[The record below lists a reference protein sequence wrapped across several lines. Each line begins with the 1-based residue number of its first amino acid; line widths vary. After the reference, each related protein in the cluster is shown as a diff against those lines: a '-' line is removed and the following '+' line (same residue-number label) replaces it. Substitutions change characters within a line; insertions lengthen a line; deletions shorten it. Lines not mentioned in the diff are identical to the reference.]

1 MGNFIMISQFI
12 LSLTILVVLH
22 EFGHFLP
29 ARWFQTRVEKFYLFF
44 NPWFSLFKKK
54 IGDTEWGIGWLPL
67 GGYVKI
73 SGMVDESFDTEQLN
87 SEPKPY
93 EFRSKP
99 AWQRLIIMLGGV
111 TVNFLLGFL
120 LFALMLWYYGKEY
133 IPTTELKYGIVTDSL
148 AKQMGFQDGDKIVKL
163 GSTNFDRFDR
173 GKLVKAMVLDN
184 VNTVTV
190 DRNGQ
195 MQELVIDQSHIQ
207 ALTKPENKNMRLW
220 EIPVPAEVASVEPGN
235 DADKAGLKAGDKLLS
250 IDGSSAIFMHEV
262 LANLQN
268 KKSTPINL
276 SILRGFDTLNIS
288 LTTNEKGQIGFKP
301 KPFTD
306 YYKVQSIK
314 YGFFESF
321 PLGIAQGWD
330 VLTNYVK
337 SIRQMFSGKVKAKDS
352 LGGFASIANMFEKV
366 WDWESFWRM
375 TAVLSII
382 LGFMNLLPIP
392 ALDGGYVMF
401 LIAEVVSGKKI
412 DDKIIEKA
420 TMVGFFLL
428 IALML
433 YANGMDVVR
442 AWFN

>member
-29 ARWFQTRVEKFYLFF
+29 ARWFQTKVEKFYLFF

-73 SGMVDESFDTEQLN
+73 AGMVDESFDTEQLK
-87 SEPKPY
+87 SEPQPY

-111 TVNFLLGFL
+111 TVNFILGFL
-120 LFALMLWYYGKEY
+120 IFGMMLWYYGKEY
-133 IPTTELKYGIVTDSL
+133 IPTSELKYGIITDSL
-148 AKQMGFQDGDKIVKL
+148 TYEMGFRDGDKIMKI
-163 GSTNFDRFDR
+163 GNTNLEQFDRS
-173 GKLVKAMVLDN
+173 KIIKAMVLDN
-184 VNTVTV
+184 VNTLTV
-190 DRNGQ
+190 ERNGQ
-195 MQELVIDQSHIQ
+195 MQEIVVDAKYIQ
-207 ALTKPENKNMRLW
+207 ALTKPEAKEYRLW
-220 EIPVPAEVASVEPGN
+220 SIPVPTQVAKVAPGMPAE
-235 DADKAGLKAGDKLLS
+235 KAGIKAEDRIYS
-250 IDGSSAIFMHEV
+250 IDGMNVTYMHEIHKIM
-262 LANLQN
+262 AN
-268 KKSTPINL
+268 KKNTAVVLGVIRGADSL
-276 SILRGFDTLNIS
+276 SITLTSND
-288 LTTNEKGQIGFKP
+288 KGQIGFDN
-301 KPFTD
+301 KPFSE
-306 YYKVQSIK
+306 YYTTKKEEFSLMQA
-314 YGFFESF
+314 F
-321 PLGIAQGWD
+321 PKGIAMGWD
-330 VLTNYVK
+330 VLSNYVK
-337 SIRQMFSGKVKAKDS
+337 SIKQMFTGKVKAKDS
-352 LGGFASIANMFEKV
+352 LGGFASIANMFEKT

-401 LIAEVVSGKKI
+401 LLAEVVSGKKI

-428 IALML
+428 LGLMIF
-433 YANGMDVVR
+433 ANGMDVIR
-442 AWFN
+442 AWF